1 MARLD
6 DITTLPT
13 NLELAGNDSL
23 VIADKSFNGGTFA
36 KQIPAAIIAK
46 YSHAFLFNFNSAS
59 VFIDDRFATPHL
71 ISFDGNQ
78 IIDNA
83 AVIVTEPFAGNLGS
97 DPAIDLGLHPSDNV
111 DASGNQDLIPD
122 NLVNRLSINAL
133 GAATFNQGTNEA
145 TDAILCPNGNHLR
158 ATFDA
163 NSNKKLHHATAGQVV
178 ILVNIIDVNDYKD
191 LVPAFD

>member
-59 VFIDDRFATPHL
+59 IYKNSRFATPNL
-71 ISFDGNQ
+71 INFDGNQ

-83 AVIVTEPFAGNLGS
+83 AVIVTEPFVGLGS

-122 NLVNRLSINAL
+122 NLVNRISINAL

-145 TDAILCPNGNHLR
+145 TDAILCSNGNHLR

-163 NSNKKLHHATAGQVV
+163 NQNNVLNSATAGQVV